1 MIAHLRGRILEKHP
15 SHVIL
20 EAAGVG
26 YEVTISVP
34 SFSGLPT
41 EGSEVSLY
49 IHTHVRE
56 DTLALYGFLR
66 REEKQLFERLISVS
80 GIGPKLAMTVL
91 SGIAADALVTALRGN
106 DLTAL
111 TRIPG
116 VGKKTAERMVLELR
130 DKLAGLAAAPAPP
143 PATRMEEDVVSALV
157 NLGYQRTPAEQAA
170 KRAVE
175 NAGNTTSFEQ
185 VFRQTMALIQK

>member
-1 MIAHLRGRILEKHP
+1 
-15 SHVIL
+15 
-20 EAAGVG
+20 
-26 YEVTISVP
+26 
-34 SFSGLPT
+34 
-41 EGSEVSLY
+41 
-49 IHTHVRE
+49 
-56 DTLALYGFLR
+56 
-66 REEKQLFERLISVS
+66 
-80 GIGPKLAMTVL
+80 
-91 SGIAADALVTALRGN
+91 
-106 DLTAL
+106 
-111 TRIPG
+111 
-116 VGKKTAERMVLELR
+116 VLELR